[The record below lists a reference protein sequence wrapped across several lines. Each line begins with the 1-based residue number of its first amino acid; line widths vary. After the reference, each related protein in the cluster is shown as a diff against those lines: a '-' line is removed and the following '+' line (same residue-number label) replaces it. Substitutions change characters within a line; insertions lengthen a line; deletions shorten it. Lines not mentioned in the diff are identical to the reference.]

1 MITVCKFWG
10 EQSVEDINNLDNERN
25 NVENINNNNHVEN
38 NNDNNNPE
46 YVYQASLYNQANVSD
61 IDYDNDSIITE
72 LSSQSHFIPFLPNVV
87 IRREY

>member
-38 NNDNNNPE
+38 NNDNNNPIT
-46 YVYQASLYNQANVSD
+46 S
-61 IDYDNDSIITE
+61 SII
-72 LSSQSHFIPFLPNVV
+72 I
-87 IRREY
+87 

>member
-25 NVENINNNNHVEN
+25 NVENIN